1 MVGYR
6 RNRKKLAKIVDISV
20 ISLIILMETSAW
32 NNAQVVV
39 DFFSVFTDISVI
51 IGDISIKIGAISPSL
66 YR

>member
-39 DFFSVFTDISVI
+39 DFFSVFIDISVI
-51 IGDISIKIGAISPSL
+51 IGDISIKIGVISPSL